1 MKVKNRLSP
10 YPILFDYRDDYLQS
24 SFQADI
30 SAAERFNDII
40 VNVAFHLKDK
50 VIEELIR
57 TNQARFLL
65 HIECPAMSLRKSYE
79 TEEDQFQIS
88 LPMDDVCEK
97 LEICTFIV
105 ASKDIKGYSN
115 PQFHSDYQGLTFDLS
130 KGQLVAI
137 GTSKQYDIEKNA
149 DPMASL
155 PSIIKIMRNNSK
167 VKGTITVNT
176 DSSDYIYIGLSQ
188 EAFDLYARLGKH
200 VYAKT
205 VLSLVLLPAMITVLD
220 RIREEADSFQD
231 ARWFTVLEEL
241 LERNGY
247 TVDQLS
253 LNDSDD
259 SVLSIAQAIFS
270 NPVQNSLRELDAAAE
285 GEF

>member
-30 SAAERFNDII
+30 SATEHFNDILI
-40 VNVAFHLKDK
+40 SVVFHLKDK
-50 VIEELIR
+50 VIADLIQK
-57 TNQARFLL
+57 NQARFLL
-65 HIECPAMSLRKSYE
+65 HIECPAMSLRQSYE
-79 TEEDQFQIS
+79 TEDDQFQIL

-105 ASKDIKGYSN
+105 ANEAIKGYSN
-115 PQFHSDYQGLTFDLS
+115 PQFHSDYQGLAFDLS
-130 KGQLVAI
+130 KGQLLAI
-137 GTSKQYDIEKNA
+137 GTSKQYDVEKNA

-155 PSIIKIMRNNSK
+155 PSIIKIMKNDSK

-176 DSSDYIYIGLSQ
+176 DNSDYIYVGLNQ

-200 VYAKT
+200 TYAKT
-205 VLSLVLLPAMITVLD
+205 VLSLVLLPAMIVVLD
-220 RIREEADSFQD
+220 RIREDSDSRQD
-231 ARWFTVLEEL
+231 TRWFTVIEEL

-247 TVDQLS
+247 TVEQLS
-253 LNDSDD
+253 LDDSED
-259 SVLSIAQAIFS
+259 SVLSVAQAIFS
-270 NPVQNSLRELDAAAE
+270 NPVQNSLRELDAVAE